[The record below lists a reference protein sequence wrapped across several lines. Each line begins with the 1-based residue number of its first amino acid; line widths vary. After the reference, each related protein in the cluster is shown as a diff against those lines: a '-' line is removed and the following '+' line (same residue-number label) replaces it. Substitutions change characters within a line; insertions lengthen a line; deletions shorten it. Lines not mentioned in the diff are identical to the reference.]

1 MARVGTIWAQ
11 LAESRPAR
19 RLPCFSG
26 IPTRANYRGSEI
38 DAFGGVEERVG
49 QILAGQ
55 GIARPLI
62 ISAGREYSSP
72 APICPSLLKTKIQFP
87 AISAASFNRKKWP
100 ATTLI
105 HFNLII
111 IRRCCPHMQTV
122 AYDFA
127 LISLHTL
134 CGNND
139 LK

>member
-1 MARVGTIWAQ
+1 MCRVGARHCASQRIPDLREFVRVGNIWAQ

-62 ISAGREYSSP
+62 ISTGREYSSP
-72 APICPSLLKTKIQFP
+72 AQIWPTLLQMKTQLP
-87 AISAASFNRKKWP
+87 AIHVANFTRKQLAGHDSEKFSP
-100 ATTLI
+100 A
-105 HFNLII
+105 
-111 IRRCCPHMQTV
+111 
-122 AYDFA
+122 
-127 LISLHTL
+127 
-134 CGNND
+134 
-139 LK
+139 